1 MSEKNIEEKIDLSLL
16 RDFEENG
23 IQAIKDFLKN
33 HPGELSTIVLASKT
47 IKDLKDINTNEE
59 NLVVLKSGNS
69 ITLGLMLAMLLLE
82 NVNEPFVKIGLST
95 FQKILAENENLN
107 LEESDGEE
115 EEKEE
120 KQQR

>member
-16 RDFEENG
+16 KDFGENG
-23 IQAIKDFLKN
+23 IQTIRDFLKN
-33 HPGELSTIVLASKT
+33 HPGEISTIVLASKT

-59 NLVVLKSGNS
+59 NLVILKSGNS

-115 EEKEE
+115 QEKEE
-120 KQQR
+120 K

>member
-16 RDFEENG
+16 RDFEEND

-33 HPGELSTIVLASKT
+33 NPGKISTIVLASKT

-69 ITLGLMLAMLLLE
+69 VTLGLMLAMLLLE

-95 FQKILAENENLN
+95 FQKILAESENLN

-115 EEKEE
+115 KEE
-120 KQQR
+120 K

>member
-1 MSEKNIEEKIDLSLL
+1 
-16 RDFEENG
+16 
-23 IQAIKDFLKN
+23 
-33 HPGELSTIVLASKT
+33 
-47 IKDLKDINTNEE
+47 
-59 NLVVLKSGNS
+59 
-69 ITLGLMLAMLLLE
+69 MLAMLLLE

-120 KQQR
+120 K

>member
-1 MSEKNIEEKIDLSLL
+1 MSEKNHEEKIDLSLL
-16 RDFEENG
+16 RDFDENG

-95 FQKILAENENLN
+95 FQKILAESENLN

-120 KQQR
+120 K

>member
-82 NVNEPFVKIGLST
+82 NVNEPFVEIGLST
-95 FQKILAENENLN
+95 FQKILNESENLN
-107 LEESDGEE
+107 LEKSDGEE
-115 EEKEE
+115 QEKEE
-120 KQQR
+120 K

>member
-33 HPGELSTIVLASKT
+33 HPGELSAIVLASQT
-47 IKDLKDINTNEE
+47 IKNPKDINTSDKD
-59 NLVVLKSGNS
+59 LVVLKSGNS

-82 NVNEPFVKIGLST
+82 NVNESFVKIGLST
-95 FQKILAENENLN
+95 FQKILAESENLN

-115 EEKEE
+115 QEKEE
-120 KQQR
+120 K

>member
-33 HPGELSTIVLASKT
+33 HPGELSAIVLASKT
-47 IKDLKDINTNEE
+47 IKNPKDINTSDKD
-59 NLVVLKSGNS
+59 LVVLKSGNS

-82 NVNEPFVKIGLST
+82 NVNEPFVRIGLST
-95 FQKILAENENLN
+95 FQKILAE
-107 LEESDGEE
+107 EESDGEE
-115 EEKEE
+115 QEEEEK
-120 KQQR
+120 

>member
-69 ITLGLMLAMLLLE
+69 ITLGLMLAILLLE

-95 FQKILAENENLN
+95 FQKILAESENLN

-115 EEKEE
+115 QEKEE
-120 KQQR
+120 K

>member
-47 IKDLKDINTNEE
+47 IKDPKDINTSDKD
-59 NLVVLKSGNS
+59 LVVLKSGNS

-95 FQKILAENENLN
+95 FQKILNESENLN

-115 EEKEE
+115 QEKEE
-120 KQQR
+120 K

>member
-95 FQKILAENENLN
+95 FQKILAESENLK

-120 KQQR
+120 K

>member
-1 MSEKNIEEKIDLSLL
+1 MSEKNHEEKIDLSLL

-23 IQAIKDFLKN
+23 IQAIKDFFKN

-95 FQKILAENENLN
+95 FQKILAESENLN

-115 EEKEE
+115 QEKEE
-120 KQQR
+120 K

>member
-16 RDFEENG
+16 RDFEEND

-69 ITLGLMLAMLLLE
+69 VTLGLMLAMLLLE
-82 NVNEPFVKIGLST
+82 NVDEPFVKIGLST
-95 FQKILAENENLN
+95 FQKILAESENLN

-115 EEKEE
+115 QEKEE
-120 KQQR
+120 K

>member
-33 HPGELSTIVLASKT
+33 NPGKISTIVLASDT
-47 IKDLKDINTNEE
+47 VSSPEELKEDKRG
-59 NLVVLKSGNS
+59 LVLLKSGNS
-69 ITLGLMLAMLLLE
+69 VTLGLMLAMLLLE
-82 NVNEPFVKIGLST
+82 NVEEPFVEIGLST
-95 FQKILAENENLN
+95 FQKILDESENLN

-115 EEKEE
+115 QEKEE
-120 KQQR
+120 K

>member
-33 HPGELSTIVLASKT
+33 HPGELSAIVLASQT
-47 IKDLKDINTNEE
+47 IKNPKDINTSDKD
-59 NLVVLKSGNS
+59 LVVLKSGNN

-95 FQKILAENENLN
+95 FQKILAESENLN

-115 EEKEE
+115 QEKEE
-120 KQQR
+120 K

>member
-33 HPGELSTIVLASKT
+33 HPGELSAIVLASQT
-47 IKDLKDINTNEE
+47 IKNPKDINTSDKD
-59 NLVVLKSGNS
+59 LVLLKSGNS

-95 FQKILAENENLN
+95 FQKILAESENLN

-115 EEKEE
+115 QEKEE
-120 KQQR
+120 K

>member
-1 MSEKNIEEKIDLSLL
+1 MSEKNIEEKIDSSLL

-33 HPGELSTIVLASKT
+33 HPGELSTIVLASNT
-47 IKDLKDINTNEE
+47 VASPEELKDDKRG
-59 NLVVLKSGNS
+59 LVLLKSGNS

-95 FQKILAENENLN
+95 FKKILAENENLN

-120 KQQR
+120 K

>member
-95 FQKILAENENLN
+95 FQKILAESENLN
-107 LEESDGEE
+107 LEESAGEE
-115 EEKEE
+115 QEKEE
-120 KQQR
+120 K

>member
-33 HPGELSTIVLASKT
+33 HPGELSAIVLASKT
-47 IKDLKDINTNEE
+47 IKNPKDINTSDKD
-59 NLVVLKSGNS
+59 LVVLKSGNS

-82 NVNEPFVKIGLST
+82 NVNEPFVRIGLST
-95 FQKILAENENLN
+95 FQKILAE
-107 LEESDGEE
+107 EESDGEE
-115 EEKEE
+115 QEKEE
-120 KQQR
+120 K

>member
-1 MSEKNIEEKIDLSLL
+1 MSEKNHEEKIDFSLL
-16 RDFEENG
+16 KDFEENG

-47 IKDLKDINTNEE
+47 IKNPKDINTDDK
-59 NLVVLKSGNS
+59 NLVFLKSGNS

-115 EEKEE
+115 QEKEE
-120 KQQR
+120 K

>member
-1 MSEKNIEEKIDLSLL
+1 MSEKNHEEKIDLSLL

-95 FQKILAENENLN
+95 FQKILAESENLN

-120 KQQR
+120 K